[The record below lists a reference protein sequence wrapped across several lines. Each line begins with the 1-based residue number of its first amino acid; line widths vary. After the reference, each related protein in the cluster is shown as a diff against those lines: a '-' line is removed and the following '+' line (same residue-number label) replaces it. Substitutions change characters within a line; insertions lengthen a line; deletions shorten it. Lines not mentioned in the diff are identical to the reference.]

1 MDMADDLLKIAEL
14 FDRNSGWFI
23 NFLVYVVAVG
33 IVATLVIHLVRFA
46 KGKVDWLGRVI
57 EEQNPSATQMVQIQL
72 ELCRK
77 EHEELELKLLR
88 AETERAELMKQLKVK
103 EEELIEK
110 EQKLAELIQELDVLK
125 GLYEELDARYDD
137 ETYTTSQIMYTADE
151 IAIAIADS
159 VLFEE
164 NRDDIYMNLL
174 PHLEHN
180 RFRSCATP
188 CPPHCQKQVVHIPS
202 RVENNHSNEH
212 NETGHPAFPDAGHGS
227 PLWDSFPG
235 NFSWYLQD
243 SPTWNITA
251 KNNRANITIPFSVSR
266 SERAWMNPP
275 RLGCCP
281 SPALRLPHMKRLR

>member
-1 MDMADDLLKIAEL
+1 
-14 FDRNSGWFI
+14 
-23 NFLVYVVAVG
+23 
-33 IVATLVIHLVRFA
+33 
-46 KGKVDWLGRVI
+46 
-57 EEQNPSATQMVQIQL
+57 
-72 ELCRK
+72 
-77 EHEELELKLLR
+77 
-88 AETERAELMKQLKVK
+88 MKQLKVK

-212 NETGHPAFPDAGHGS
+212 NETGHPAFRMRDMDHHSGILFPEIFHGIYKIVQRGISPQRTIAQTLPYHSLYPAQSGHG
-227 PLWDSFPG
+227 
-235 NFSWYLQD
+235 
-243 SPTWNITA
+243 
-251 KNNRANITIPFSVSR
+251 
-266 SERAWMNPP
+266 
-275 RLGCCP
+275 
-281 SPALRLPHMKRLR
+281 